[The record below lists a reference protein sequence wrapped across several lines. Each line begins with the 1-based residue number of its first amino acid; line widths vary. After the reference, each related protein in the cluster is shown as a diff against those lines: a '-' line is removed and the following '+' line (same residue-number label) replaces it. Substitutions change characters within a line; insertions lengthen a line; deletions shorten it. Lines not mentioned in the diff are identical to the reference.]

1 MSSALAIAG
10 VTAVLRDLLND
21 AFVANDVSG
30 IVGGNVVVSAIA
42 PDRVLVDGVLAQPQL
57 NIYMYMATPNTGW
70 NNQCLPSRNSQ
81 GQRTNNPALA
91 LDLHYLLT
99 AYGIEDLQAEILL
112 GHAMQLLHE
121 NPVPNR
127 TVINDALNSLQV
139 PLQTLSTSGLAEQV
153 EQIKFTPEYM
163 NTEEMSKLWTA
174 AQSNYRP
181 TAAYEATV
189 VLIETEEPVQSA
201 LPVRER
207 TVNVISLQRP
217 TIETVTPERIEV
229 GAELVL
235 QGQNL
240 AGDATQLRFGET
252 LISPEPEDV
261 FNQQITLILPA
272 TLSAGIQGVQV
283 VHELNIGIP
292 PTPHRGVESNV
303 APFVLLPRIET
314 NPIPNVAQGNTL
326 TIEVTPPV
334 TRRQRASIMLGE
346 QEIKIPPRP
355 DTDPV
360 ITTELE
366 FPIPAGFGSG
376 DFLVR
381 LRIDGAESVLSVDE
395 ITREYSGPTVTV
407 T

>member
-42 PDRVLVDGVLAQPQL
+42 PDQVMVNGTLEQPQL

-70 NNQCLPSRNSQ
+70 NNQCLPSRNNQ

-99 AYGIEDLQAEILL
+99 AYGNEDLQAEILL

-121 NPVPNR
+121 NPVPHR
-127 TVINDALNSLQV
+127 TVINNALNSLQA
-139 PLQTLSTSGLAEQV
+139 PLQSLATSGLAEQV
-153 EQIKFTPEYM
+153 EQIKFTPEYL

-181 TAAYEATV
+181 TAAYEASV
-189 VLIETEEPVQSA
+189 VLIETEEPAQSA

-217 TIETVTPERIEV
+217 TIETVMPERIEV
-229 GAELVL
+229 GSELIL

-252 LISPEPEDV
+252 LITPEPEDV
-261 FNQQITLILPA
+261 FNHHITLVLPA

-283 VHELNIGIP
+283 VHQLNIGIP
-292 PTPHRGVESNV
+292 PTLHRGVESNV
-303 APFVLLPRIET
+303 AAFVLLPIIET
-314 NPIPNVAQGNTL
+314 SPLPNVVQGNILTL
-326 TIEVTPPV
+326 EVTPPI
-334 TRRQRASIMLGE
+334 TRRQRVSIMLGE
-346 QEIKIPPRP
+346 QEIKIPQRP
-355 DTDPV
+355 DSAPV
-360 ITTELE
+360 STTQLE
-366 FPIPAGFGSG
+366 FPIPVGFGAG
-376 DFLVR
+376 DFLLR

-395 ITREYSGPTVTV
+395 ITGEYNGPTVTV